1 MFRDWGFL
9 ITEIMLLLVLAALL
23 GVLVGWIIWGRR
35 KPDHGRAPLF
45 SAADLDNCQSQL
57 RACRAALTDAETR
70 GADLA
75 AQVKSCAAD
84 RDRLAATLDDAR
96 QARDAAMEETR
107 RARAEAESALAR
119 AAAAQ
124 MPDYDRDG
132 VREGVDEGTKPTRL
146 DAPRDGTPDDLKRI
160 KGIGPKLEQLCF
172 DLGFFHFDQIAAWT
186 EDEIAWVNA
195 NLTGFTGRVSRDN
208 WVEQAKLLAEGG
220 ETEFSQRVD
229 KGEVY

>member
-1 MFRDWGFL
+1 MFQNWGFL

-23 GVLVGWIIWGRR
+23 GLLAGWLIFGRR
-35 KPDHGRAPLF
+35 RVDSGRAPLF

-57 RACRAALTDAETR
+57 RACRSALADTEKRHAE
-70 GADLA
+70 LA
-75 AQVKSCAAD
+75 AEQRTWTEQRAHMETA
-84 RDRLAATLDDAR
+84 LDDAR
-96 QARDAAMEETR
+96 RARDIALDDAR
-107 RARAEAESALAR
+107 RARDEAELAMAR
-119 AAAAQ
+119 AATATL
-124 MPDYDRDG
+124 PDYDGDG
-132 VREGVDEGTKPTRL
+132 IKEGTEEGTKPLRL
-146 DAPRDGTPDDLKRI
+146 DAPRDGAPDDLKRI

-195 NLTGFTGRVSRDN
+195 NLTGFTGRVTRDN

-220 ETEFSQRVD
+220 ETDFSKRVD